1 MGFQEVKKMLQYQD
15 RRHAAN
21 EVRVEDHRQDG
32 TKIWVLG
39 LAGIALP
46 VPLQQLK
53 PVKTGGGR
61 RRDAAAVEEGG
72 EAGGDSEEPVTPT
85 GEGCRIPA
93 EAATCPPAPKKPRT
107 AVSIVRGSSAAGRR
121 CNCDGEA
128 LVDEFFRVPADL
140 EAVFVSCAAKAN

>member
-15 RRHAAN
+15 RRHDN
-21 EVRVEDHRQDG
+21 EARAEDHRQDG
-32 TKIWVLG
+32 AKIWVLG
-39 LAGIALP
+39 LAGIAAL
-46 VPLQQLK
+46 PLQQLK

-61 RRDAAAVEEGG
+61 RRDAAAAAVEEGG
-72 EAGGDSEEPVTPT
+72 GEAGDDEEPVTPR

-93 EAATCPPAPKKPRT
+93 EAATCPPAPKKPRV
-107 AVSIVRGSSAAGRR
+107 AVSIVRSSSAAGRR

-140 EAVFVSCAAKAN
+140 EAVFVSRAAKAN